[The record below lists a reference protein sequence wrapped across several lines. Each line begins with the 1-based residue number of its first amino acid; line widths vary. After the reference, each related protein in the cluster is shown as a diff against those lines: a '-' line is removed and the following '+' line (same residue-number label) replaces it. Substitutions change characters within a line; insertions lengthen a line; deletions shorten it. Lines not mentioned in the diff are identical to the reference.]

1 MTGLAA
7 LKQIYG
13 TTGKVE
19 NPAVGL
25 LIGEMTSWEL
35 KAREDVRPDQGLYV
49 FRASFSHLSQWMFN
63 DPALP
68 HRIVIE
74 IGRGQQY
81 RLEEADESRTVLDG
95 LSLLIEGVNLC
106 RT

>member
-1 MTGLAA
+1 MFT
-7 LKQIYG
+7 KKIYG
-13 TTGKVE
+13 SVGRVE

-35 KAREDVRPDQGLYV
+35 KAREDVPPEQGAYV
-49 FRASFSHLSQWMFN
+49 FRASFSTISEWMFN

-68 HRIVIE
+68 HRITIE

-81 RLEEADESRTVLDG
+81 RLEVADGARTVLDG
-95 LSLLIEGVNLC
+95 QSLLIEGTNLA
-106 RT
+106 RL